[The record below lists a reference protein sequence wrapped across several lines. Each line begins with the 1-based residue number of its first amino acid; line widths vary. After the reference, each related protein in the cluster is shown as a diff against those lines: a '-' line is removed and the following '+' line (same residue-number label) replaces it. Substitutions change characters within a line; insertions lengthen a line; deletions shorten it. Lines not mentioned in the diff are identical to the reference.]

1 MGGATVSHS
10 PIRKEDKKS
19 LWVNLVDI
27 VLALPRA
34 IAQLIRI
41 IFD

>member
-1 MGGATVSHS
+1 MSQP
-10 PIRKEDKKS
+10 PIRKDQSKS

-41 IFD
+41 ILD

>member
-1 MGGATVSHS
+1 MSQL
-10 PIRKEDKKS
+10 PIPKDQSKS

-34 IAQLIRI
+34 IAQLVRI

>member
-1 MGGATVSHS
+1 MTKSTV
-10 PIRKEDKKS
+10 RKDESKS

-34 IAQLIRI
+34 IAQLVRM

>member
-1 MGGATVSHS
+1 MSQL
-10 PIRKEDKKS
+10 PIRKDQSKS

-34 IAQLIRI
+34 IAQLVRI
-41 IFD
+41 ILD